1 MDILSRNG
9 ESNMD
14 KWSAVAQIVV
24 PIFTAVALGVCAR
37 RKKILSPEANQGLQQ
52 FVMKFGMPC
61 VLFNSTLTAS
71 LGSEAVITMAVLLPL
86 MFLSTLAA
94 FRVRRKKLAMHNL
107 PMLFAAKETGMIG
120 IPLYITLFGASQAYR
135 MGVLDIAQ
143 AIVAIP
149 VISLLA
155 ADPGEN
161 PTPASL
167 AGKVI
172 RSPLLIMS
180 ALGLALNLSG
190 AAAALERV
198 QILPI
203 LSGTTSFLAQSV
215 SSVMLFSV
223 GYSFCLSRGN
233 RGLVLKLSAAHAA
246 VFLLIGAVMELAL
259 LALPMADSATAWA
272 VALYALLPASYIAPT
287 LGRSPEESAAA
298 SGVCSILTAVCLAA
312 FCVMA
317 VILA

>member
-1 MDILSRNG
+1 
-9 ESNMD
+9 MD

-24 PIFTAVALGVCAR
+24 PIFTAVALGVFAR

-149 VISLLA
+149 VISCWQRI
-155 ADPGEN
+155 PGRI
-161 PTPASL
+161 PP
-167 AGKVI
+167 
-172 RSPLLIMS
+172 RP
-180 ALGLALNLSG
+180 
-190 AAAALERV
+190 
-198 QILPI
+198 
-203 LSGTTSFLAQSV
+203 
-215 SSVMLFSV
+215 
-223 GYSFCLSRGN
+223 
-233 RGLVLKLSAAHAA
+233 
-246 VFLLIGAVMELAL
+246 
-259 LALPMADSATAWA
+259 ALPE
-272 VALYALLPASYIAPT
+272 
-287 LGRSPEESAAA
+287 R
-298 SGVCSILTAVCLAA
+298 
-312 FCVMA
+312 
-317 VILA
+317 